1 MSFLLKGLVFLALV
15 LFGLLFLFRSKFKF
29 HVFSFLRRNQF
40 LLFQRFHYALQFS
53 VLGITF
59 AALCSDL
66 ADRSHDLVAFE
77 SRAGSGG
84 CGRLGCWYRSIR
96 VRIRRVRSI

>member
-40 LLFQRFHYALQFS
+40 LLFQRFHYALQFG

-66 ADRSHDLVAFE
+66 ADRSHDLVAFLAR
-77 SRAGSGG
+77 RAGSSG
-84 CGRLGCWYRSIR
+84 CGLLGCWLRSIR
-96 VRIRRVRSI
+96 VRVR